1 MNQPNDPN
9 QDVSQGT
16 QVRGNLPKVERSCI
30 TENVESSAQTARR
43 VRFKRML
50 VIPALFALLFVL
62 LVILG
67 HDLLVKNEYLKNMNK
82 ISQQMKQFRDS
93 NNKRLPSQEEFMKFA
108 IDSRNVNIAR
118 LGYDSSLI
126 LEDSPADTVLAY
138 TPETEFQF
146 LKDGHVVLYFDN
158 SVIWVS
164 PETLQSQLKKR
175 RQFYNSRI
183 IRKDY

>member
-9 QDVSQGT
+9 QDVSQET
-16 QVRGNLPKVERSCI
+16 QVRGNPPKVERSRI
-30 TENVESSAQTARR
+30 TENVESSVRTARR

-50 VIPALFALLFVL
+50 VIPVLFVPLFVL

-67 HDLLVKNEYLKNMNK
+67 HNLLAKNEYVKNMNK
-82 ISQQMKQFRDS
+82 ISRQMKQFRDS
-93 NNKRLPSQEEFMKFA
+93 NKRLPSQEEFLKFA
-108 IDSRNVNIAR
+108 IDSRNVDIAN
-118 LGYDSSLI
+118 LSYDKSLI

-138 TPETEFQF
+138 TPKSEFEF
-146 LKDGHVVLYFDN
+146 LKDGHAVLYLDG

-175 RQFYNSRI
+175 QQFYNSRI
-183 IRKDY
+183 IFKDY